1 MYDKGNAIHN
11 NGATVASKVLNGK
24 KVALATTSALAA
36 AAASKQGKDTKT
48 PNK

>member
-1 MYDKGNAIHN
+1 MYDKGNAIHK
-11 NGATVASKVLNGK
+11 NGATLASKVMNGK

-36 AAASKQGKDTKT
+36 AAAAKSAKT